1 MIVSITFHFS
11 THINI
16 LPKEKLLNY
25 FTIATY
31 RFCISINKKSLYN
44 VTWAGKRLQY
54 FNSINKQTRGENIKM
69 ETHRKGIFQ
78 RFLDGVE
85 WLGNKL
91 PHPITLFAILAGL
104 VLVLSAALQPLGISV
119 EHPGEEGKMV
129 EINNL
134 LNAEGLKYI
143 FGSMTDNFIGFAPL
157 GVVLVTML
165 GIGVAERNGLISAL
179 LRGFVLSVPTRFITL
194 GLVFAGV
201 MSSVASD
208 AGYVVLPPLGALI
221 FAAMGRHPLAGLAAA
236 FAGVSAGFS
245 ANLLLSGTDVM
256 LGELTIAAAS
266 TIDPAY
272 AETMNIAMNWFF
284 IAVSVFLLTIIGT
297 WVTERVV
304 VPRLGEYKG
313 EDAEESIHD
322 DGLEGLKS
330 AEKKGII
337 WAAISLIVGLVLT
350 ALLVLPENA
359 PLRGTEGN
367 YMDQIIQSPFMDSL
381 VPIIAILFFIP
392 GLVYGMVTKN
402 IRNDK
407 DVAAQMSDTMASMG
421 MFIVLAFTAGQFVA
435 YFNESNMGMVLG
447 VYGAEF
453 LDSINLTGIPLI
465 LMFVLITGFINLF
478 IGSASAKWAMMAP
491 IFVPIMMQLGYSP
504 ELTQMAYRVA
514 DSSTNIITPLMTYF
528 AIIIAF
534 AQKYDKKMG
543 IGTMISVMLPYSIYF
558 LIGWTIM
565 LVVWMLLGIP
575 LGPGSPI
582 IYGG

>member
-1 MIVSITFHFS
+1 MD
-11 THINI
+11 
-16 LPKEKLLNY
+16 
-25 FTIATY
+25 
-31 RFCISINKKSLYN
+31 
-44 VTWAGKRLQY
+44 
-54 FNSINKQTRGENIKM
+54 KQK
-69 ETHRKGIFQ
+69 KGIFQ

-85 WLGNKL
+85 FIGNKL

-119 EHPGEEGKMV
+119 EHPGEEGEMV
-129 EINNL
+129 EIKNL
-134 LNAEGLKYI
+134 LNAEGLQYI

-165 GIGVAERNGLISAL
+165 GIGVAERTGLISAL
-179 LRGFVLSVPTRFITL
+179 LRSFVLSVPTRFITV
-194 GLVFAGV
+194 GLVFAGI

-245 ANLLLSGTDVM
+245 ANLVLSGTDVM

-272 AETMNIAMNWFF
+272 AETMNIAMNWIF
-284 IAVSVFLLTIIGT
+284 IAISVFVLTFIGT

-313 EDAEESIHD
+313 KNSDGGNDEE
-322 DGLEGLKS
+322 LEGIKPI
-330 AEKKGII
+330 EKKGLI
-337 WAAISLIVGLVLT
+337 WSGLSLVVGLVLT

-367 YMDQIIQSPFMDSL
+367 YMDQIIQSPFMSSL

-392 GLVYGMVTKN
+392 GLVYGIITKV

-407 DVAAQMSDTMASMG
+407 DVAGQMTDTMASMG

-543 IGTMISVMLPYSIYF
+543 IGTMISVMLPYSLYF